1 VPEFAIAALD
11 AGYDGRQ
18 VRRIAGMERPT
29 RADLEPVIDEMFREL
44 GRLPI
49 TDREASAK
57 RLAEKFCEQ
66 IVAGEIPPYDGAK
79 LIWQTS
85 YYELRQAKEL
95 LPFVG
100 LASEWEDHPELRRK
114 YDKETSLP
122 RTNSFDADLTVG

>member
-1 VPEFAIAALD
+1 LD

-18 VRRIAGMERPT
+18 LRRIAGLDRPT
-29 RADLEPVIDEMFREL
+29 RADLEPVIDDMFREL
-44 GRLPI
+44 GRSPI

-66 IVAGEIPPYDGAK
+66 IVAGTIPPYDGAK
-79 LIWQTS
+79 VIWLTS

-114 YDKETSLP
+114 YDKEILAAANEFL
-122 RTNSFDADLTVG
+122 RR